1 MNEYF
6 SGGPRGG
13 EFDAMY
19 YWNQFHPIL
28 AAVAI
33 LLIGW
38 ILALIIAAGIKK
50 LLEKLGTNQRLSSTT
65 GHRANIESI
74 VSRVVFWIV
83 MIMAIIGA
91 LNVLNLTSVS
101 GPFSN
106 MIQQFLLFIPQLLAA
121 VAVGFIGWI
130 VATLVRAGMQ
140 KLLDRTQLDEKLS
153 ADVGVSPISKNI
165 SDIVYWLILLLFLP
179 IVLSILGLNGLL
191 FPIQNMVSEVVSY
204 LPNIFIAVVIVF
216 VGYVLAKIV
225 RGIIEGLVGSLN
237 LQHETQKIGFLKNS
251 NLPRVLGSFVFAV
264 IIITSLIIAF
274 EALGITA
281 ISQPATAMLYEIM
294 NAIPHIIAAGLIL
307 ILAYV
312 VSRFVANLVVDV
324 LAGTGVDELPAKID
338 AQRFLG
344 TTKVSTIVGYMI
356 VFFTMLFAVSEAA
369 NRLGFEQVSGLISMF
384 IQFGA
389 NILLGAV
396 ILMIGFWLANIV
408 AKVIG
413 RGEYN
418 SSRWLANLVRI
429 LIMGLV
435 IAMGLRAM
443 GIADSIVNLAF
454 GLTLGAVAVAF
465 ALAFGL
471 GGRQPAERV
480 LTDLIDKC
488 KKDAKEPNP
497 LHQDNSD
504 LMTSTSISAHAAQA
518 FTQHGAVAKGIDPSV
533 DKSSEFGINGGT
545 SPASSD
551 LTKPATES
559 RFPLSNQDGD
569 GSQVQNNL
577 SNPTPASLTTA
588 PQDDITSTDQAVPD
602 SVRIDLQQPPKNN
615 PFGSTGESESKV
627 DIHTDKKPNPNDN
640 NT

>member
-28 AAVAI
+28 SAIAI

-38 ILALIIAAGIKK
+38 IVALILAAAVKK
-50 LLEKLGTNQRLSSTT
+50 VLQKLGTNQKLSSTT
-65 GHRANIESI
+65 GHRSNVESI
-74 VSRVVFWIV
+74 LSRVIFWLV
-83 MIMAIIGA
+83 MIVALVGA

-106 MIQQFLLFIPQLLAA
+106 MLQQFLLFIPQLLAA
-121 VAVGFIGWI
+121 IVVGFIGWI
-130 VATLVRAGMQ
+130 VANLVKVGLQ

-153 ADVGVSPISKNI
+153 ADVGVSPISQNI

-191 FPIQNMVSEVVSY
+191 FPIQNMLNDVVSF
-204 LPNIFIAVVIVF
+204 LPNIFIAGVIVF
-216 VGYVLAKIV
+216 VGYILAKIV
-225 RGIIEGLVGSLN
+225 RGIVEGLIRSLN
-237 LQHETQKIGFLKNS
+237 LQQQAQKIGLFKSS
-251 NLPRVLGSFVFAV
+251 NLPQVLGSFIFAI

-274 EALGITA
+274 EALGIDA

-312 VSRFVANLVVDV
+312 VSRFVANLVVEV
-324 LAGTGVDELPAKID
+324 VAGTGVDEIPAKLD
-338 AQRFLG
+338 VQRFLG
-344 TTKVSTIVGYMI
+344 TTKVSCIVGYLI

-384 IQFGA
+384 IHFGA

-396 ILMIGFWLANIV
+396 IFMVGFWLANLV
-408 AKVIG
+408 ANVIG

-435 IAMGLRAM
+435 VAMGLRAM

-465 ALAFGL
+465 AIAFGL

-480 LTDLIDKC
+480 LTNLIDKA
-488 KKDAKEPNP
+488 KEKAKEPNP
-497 LHQDNSD
+497 HHEPTVQQDIAPLTEQVDSSVITD
-504 LMTSTSISAHAAQA
+504 EYHHIDTLPTEVDVDPAH
-518 FTQHGAVAKGIDPSV
+518 
-533 DKSSEFGINGGT
+533 
-545 SPASSD
+545 
-551 LTKPATES
+551 KP
-559 RFPLSNQDGD
+559 F
-569 GSQVQNNL
+569 
-577 SNPTPASLTTA
+577 
-588 PQDDITSTDQAVPD
+588 
-602 SVRIDLQQPPKNN
+602 NN
-615 PFGSTGESESKV
+615 PYGSTGEAEK
-627 DIHTDKKPNPNDN
+627 DIDIRPQDDLK
-640 NT
+640 